1 MEDDGE
7 ARRLRRSLGWSQSTT
22 PFSSYCGCSG
32 SNSGEAELALLQLEV
47 GEVQRG
53 EGSGMVW
60 REEAGEGSFYRPDG
74 ETERDGQAT
83 PATRLRRGK
92 GMAGGGDRW
101 AVPWRCSTT

>member
-1 MEDDGE
+1 M
-7 ARRLRRSLGWSQSTT
+7 T
-22 PFSSYCGCSG
+22 PFFSCRGCSG
-32 SNSGEAELALLQLEV
+32 SNSGELLLHLLRLEV

-83 PATRLRRGK
+83 PATRLWWGR
-92 GMAGGGDRW
+92 GMAEGGDRCV
-101 AVPWRCSTT
+101 VPWRCSRT